1 MEAEGVKG
9 SLDCSQNMAEVL
21 PQVAQ
26 ARVDL
31 ETALEE
37 FFKVCNPKAEI
48 QQGHGRAAGE
58 CCNPQNALALATLVL
73 AWPCRALGIDWGCP
87 FPP

>member
-1 MEAEGVKG
+1 MEAEGAKG
-9 SLDCSQNMAEVL
+9 SLHRSQNMAEAL
-21 PQVAQ
+21 AQVAQ
-26 ARVDL
+26 ARADL

-58 CCNPQNALALATLVL
+58 CCEPLNALALATLVL
-73 AWPCRALGIDWGCP
+73 AWPCRALGTGWGCP